1 MKMITNEDD
10 DESEDN
16 LNSHLPS
23 MKQVPGSNDLILL
36 LHITIIKTMFKKTMV
51 LIIDFNN
58 TLENTN

>member
-23 MKQVPGSNDLILL
+23 MKQIPGNNDLILL
-36 LHITIIKTMFKKTMV
+36 LHIKIIQNDVQDDDGTDNG
-51 LIIDFNN
+51 L
-58 TLENTN
+58 